1 MPATSVIGMSQT
13 ILRSKASSWFT
24 TWGRISLIA
33 VALLAQLAL
42 FAWIVLSLSE
52 YSPWVYALNMGFS
65 IVAVLWILDKPMTPE
80 YRLAWVIPIL
90 IVPLL
95 GGIFYLLY
103 GARLL
108 TTKDRQ
114 RLEVAQQ
121 EAHKALTAGPAVE
134 PVLDLLPADA
144 ARQSDYLRSTGNYPA
159 CEATKVDYFALG
171 DHVFP
176 RMLEDMEKA
185 ERYILFEY
193 FIVAAGTMWDQMFD
207 VMKRK
212 AEQGVDVRV
221 LYDDLGSY
229 FVLPANFQHDLRA
242 AGIKVQAVNPLGFR
256 PRLAYNNRNHR
267 KILVIDGVVSYTGG
281 INIADEYINEVVKLG
296 HWKDTAVRIEGPATW
311 SFVAMFLSVWDFVGD
326 PADYADFV
334 PAVDTRVEGDW
345 GVVQPFDDSPFDN
358 TPVGEEA
365 YLAVIGRA
373 QHYVDIFTPYLI
385 VDSRMSEGLKQ
396 AAMSGIRVRIV
407 TPHIPDKKMVFEIT
421 RSYYRQLIEAGVEIY
436 EYTPGFVHAKQVV
449 ADDRIGIIGTIN
461 FDYRSFYLHQECAVW
476 LYDVP
481 ALKDVEDDFE
491 ATIAVSHRV
500 TLEECLAIPWP
511 RRLLR
516 VILST
521 FAPLM

>member
-1 MPATSVIGMSQT
+1 MSQS
-13 ILRSKASSWFT
+13 IPRSKTSGWFT
-24 TWGRISLIA
+24 TWGRIILIA
-33 VALLAQLAL
+33 IAVFAQLAL
-42 FAWIVLSLSE
+42 FAGIVLSLSE
-52 YSPWVYALNMGFS
+52 YSPWGYALNLGFS
-65 IVAVLWILDKPMTPE
+65 IVAVLWILIKPMTPE

-108 TTKDRQ
+108 TAKDKQ
-114 RLEVAQQ
+114 KLQIAQ
-121 EAHKALTAGPAVE
+121 EESHKALTAGPAIE
-134 PVLDLLPADA
+134 PVLDMLPADA
-144 ARQSDYLRSTGNYPA
+144 ARQSQYLRSTGNYPA

-171 DHVFP
+171 DEAFP

-193 FIVAAGTMWDQMFD
+193 FIVAAGTMWDRMFD

-212 AEQGVDVRV
+212 AAQGIDVRV
-221 LYDDLGSY
+221 LYDDLGSH
-229 FVLPANFQHDLRA
+229 FVLPANFQRDLRA
-242 AGIKVQAVNPLGFR
+242 AGIKVQAVNALGFR
-256 PRLAYNNRNHR
+256 ARLAYNNRNHR

-281 INIADEYINEVVKLG
+281 INIADEYINEIVKFG

-311 SFVAMFLSVWDFVGD
+311 SFVAMFLSIWDFVD
-326 PADYADFV
+326 EPADYNDFV
-334 PAVDTRVEGDW
+334 PVAETRVEGGW

-358 TPVGEEA
+358 IPVGAEA

-373 QHYVDIFTPYLI
+373 RHYVDIFTPYLI

-407 TPHIPDKKMVFEIT
+407 TPHIPDKKMVFEVT
-421 RSYYRQLIEAGVEIY
+421 RSSYQSLIEAGVEIY
-436 EYTPGFVHAKQVV
+436 EYTPGFMHAKQVV

-476 LYDVP
+476 LYESP
-481 ALKDVEDDFE
+481 ALTDMEKDFE
-491 ATIAVSHRV
+491 ATLAVSQRI
-500 TLEECLAIPWP
+500 TLEDCLAVPWY
-511 RRLLR
+511 RRLR
-516 VILST
+516 RAILST